1 MNKYGSTFIFSIA
14 AILPLVATI
23 ALASGA
29 LLKAHAQTGYL
40 GSDGFYAIRGL
51 QPYKPYSVDLGG
63 MPLVRAATANK
74 CGVLQF
80 IPSKNFQSNDKFEV
94 RDEATSKNYGFT
106 YSTTIPTKET
116 PKCEGQP
123 VTDKSI
129 WKTSTG
135 AIAISGLSPGSA
147 QTIKLL
153 GINRNRSLRTNGCGF
168 IRIRLDDPKPKAF
181 IFDKK
186 AFPTSGQAGRSIFCR
201 KDILYVAYPPSALA
215 EIMPIA
221 ESTWNQQN
229 QPQFSTNTII
239 ATLSG
244 STWAASG
251 TPVVI
256 NPPADPPV
264 PPPPIEPPAPPP
276 GPPPQCPTGQT
287 GTPPNCQDP
296 PPPPPPA
303 PPPAPP
309 PPPPPAPPP
318 GPKPPLGQ
326 RMCKVGS
333 QLVTFSLEPNT
344 DYDVDVDDEIFDSF
358 ATSDELGKAT
368 FPGFNWS
375 AKYED
380 SPANFVI
387 YKRGD
392 ADRPVITAS
401 VSIIQPCQD

>member
-1 MNKYGSTFIFSIA
+1 MNKYGLTFILSTA
-14 AILPLVATI
+14 AIFPLAVTI
-23 ALASGA
+23 ALVSGA
-29 LLKAHAQTGYL
+29 SLKAQAQTGYL
-40 GSDGFYAIRGL
+40 GSDGFYSIRGL
-51 QPYKPYSVDLGG
+51 QPYKPYSIDLGG

-94 RDEATSKNYGFT
+94 RDEATSKNFGFT
-106 YSTTIPTKET
+106 YSTTIPNKET
-116 PKCEGQP
+116 LKCEGQI
-123 VTDKSI
+123 VTEKSI
-129 WKTSTG
+129 WKTPTG
-135 AIAISGLSPGSA
+135 AIAISGLSPSSA
-147 QTIKLL
+147 QTIKFLAT
-153 GINRNRSLRTNGCGF
+153 NRSSNLRTNGCGF
-168 IRIRLDDPKPKAF
+168 IRIRLDNPKPGAF

-186 AFPTSGQAGRSIFCR
+186 AFPTSGQTSPGIVCR
-201 KDILYVAYPPSALA
+201 RNILYVAYPKSVGA
-215 EIMPIA
+215 EISPIS
-221 ESTWNQQN
+221 ESAWKEQN
-229 QPQFSTNTII
+229 QPAFSSSTYI

-244 STWAASG
+244 GTWAASG

-256 NPPADPPV
+256 NPPADPPAP

-287 GTPPNCQDP
+287 GTPPNCQ
-296 PPPPPPA
+296 
-303 PPPAPP
+303 APP
-309 PPPPPAPPP
+309 PPPPPPPPTPPAPPP
-318 GPKPPLGQ
+318 EPPPEPKPPAGQ

-358 ATSDELGKAT
+358 ATSDSNGKAK
-368 FPGFNWS
+368 FSNFNWS

-392 ADRPVITAS
+392 ASSPVITAS
-401 VSIIQPCQD
+401 VSIVQPCQD

>member
-1 MNKYGSTFIFSIA
+1 MKKYDLILILGT
-14 AILPLVATI
+14 AILHSGVAATI
-23 ALASGA
+23 ASLISFPVN
-29 LLKAHAQTGYL
+29 AQTGYL
-40 GSDGFYAIRGL
+40 GADGFYSIRGL
-51 QPYKPYSVDLGG
+51 QPYKPYSIDLGG

-80 IPSKNFQSNDKFEV
+80 IPSKNFQTNDKFEV

-106 YSTTIPTKET
+106 YTNAILTKET

-129 WKTSTG
+129 WKTPTG
-135 AIAISGLSPGSA
+135 ALAISGLTPGSA

-153 GINRNRSLRTNGCGF
+153 GINRSRSLRSNGCGF
-168 IRIRLDDPKPKAF
+168 IRIRLDNPKPGAF

-186 AFPTSGQAGRSIFCR
+186 AFPTSGQASRGIFCR
-201 KDILYVAYPPSALA
+201 KNILYVAYPAGALA

-229 QPQFSTNTII
+229 QPQFSTNTIV

-244 STWAASG
+244 GTWAASG

-256 NPPADPPV
+256 NPPADPPAP
-264 PPPPIEPPAPPP
+264 PPPPIVPPAPPP

-287 GTPPNCQDP
+287 GTPPNCQNPPPP

-303 PPPAPP
+303 PPP
-309 PPPPPAPPP
+309 PAPPP
-318 GPKPPLGQ
+318 EPKPPAGQ

-358 ATSDELGKAT
+358 ATSDELGKAK
-368 FPGFNWS
+368 FPNFNWS
-375 AKYED
+375 AKYKD

-387 YKRGD
+387 YS
-392 ADRPVITAS
+392 TS
-401 VSIIQPCQD
+401 VCNEVH